1 MNRLP
6 GGDPGGPAAHDL
18 DVEPGPQVDQRHGDG
33 GVLPP
38 ADWTIGRPSYR
49 RAGRRDPGSPKPLFP
64 PKLSA
69 VKLDVLRIVNMKI
82 AVIDGMMIFH
92 QVTHRL
98 VSRHQPDAEEV
109 QQEEEH
115 HQAEKEQD
123 PVRPFQHGD
132 LVRDRG
138 LPVRTRPPD
147 SSPGERWR
155 CRARAAR

>member
-1 MNRLP
+1 MA
-6 GGDPGGPAAHDL
+6 PAPYGA
-18 DVEPGPQVDQRHGDG
+18 
-33 GVLPP
+33 
-38 ADWTIGRPSYR
+38 
-49 RAGRRDPGSPKPLFP
+49 KPLFP

-147 SSPGERWR
+147 SSPGEALAMP
-155 CRARAAR
+155 RAGSTLTETSCYDSFLVPRGVRRGSPH